1 MSKRV
6 LIIKNRETEIT
17 VHKEYLHIESFEQN
31 FIISFI
37 HIKAIYINKS
47 LNLDIGECYKISQNI
62 PLFLIDHNGYIL
74 SELKRVEDA

>member
-6 LIIKNRETEIT
+6 LIIKNKETEIT
-17 VHKEYLHIESFEQN
+17 VHKEHLHIENFEQN

-47 LNLDIGECYKISQNI
+47 LDLDIGECYKISQKI

-74 SELKRVEDA
+74 SSLEKAEDA